1 MLRAITLISLAASVS
16 AMASPLRVGIAHPGV
31 PNAWTDLGRAEPTSL
46 VTLIVAVAQNPDGKV
61 KLERELLKRSDPDNR
76 AWYSQ
81 WIAQKEVDTLLAP
94 SADAVTAVRSWLE
107 SAGGVVEGTANSDW
121 LQAHSP

>member
-1 MLRAITLISLAASVS
+1 
-16 AMASPLRVGIAHPGV
+16 MASPLRVGIAHPGV